1 MKCERCGKDASV
13 SVKAIVNGYEHD
25 FYLCNDCLKK
35 YTDMSEEN
43 GIPNEEGF
51 HKINLNNKKLESL
64 IQKFIPSLDD
74 MIDGYYEYKYN
85 QNNHPYSYMEGLN
98 QKACPNCGNLESN
111 IRNGIFGCK
120 ECYKLSDNLSRKVL
134 KTYNNYDKYT
144 GKFPKK
150 DREFKQVA
158 LEIKNLQEKLDLSI
172 ATEDYEQA
180 ANLKEQIDDLNMKV
194 KNW

>member
-64 IQKFIPSLDD
+64 IQKFVPSLDD

-180 ANLKEQIDDLNMKV
+180 ADLKEQIDDLNMKV
-194 KNW
+194 KN

>member
-64 IQKFIPSLDD
+64 IQKFVPSLDD
-74 MIDGYYEYKYN
+74 MIDGYYEYKCN

-180 ANLKEQIDDLNMKV
+180 ADLKEQIDDLNMKV
-194 KNW
+194 KN

>member
-194 KNW
+194 KN

>member
-64 IQKFIPSLDD
+64 IQKFVPSLDD

-194 KNW
+194 KN

>member
-64 IQKFIPSLDD
+64 IQKFVPSLDD

-180 ANLKEQIDDLNMKV
+180 ADLKEQIDDLNMKV

>member
-64 IQKFIPSLDD
+64 IQKFVPSLDD

-158 LEIKNLQEKLDLSI
+158 LEIKKLQEKLDLSI

-180 ANLKEQIDDLNMKV
+180 ADLKEQIDDLNMKV
-194 KNW
+194 KN

>member
-13 SVKAIVNGYEHD
+13 SVKAILNGYEHD

>member
-64 IQKFIPSLDD
+64 IQKFVPSLDD

-98 QKACPNCGNLESN
+98 QKACPHCGNLESN

-180 ANLKEQIDDLNMKV
+180 ADLKEQIDDLNMKV

>member
-43 GIPNEEGF
+43 CIPNEEGF

-180 ANLKEQIDDLNMKV
+180 ADLKEQIDDLNMKV

>member
-64 IQKFIPSLDD
+64 IQKFVPSLDD

>member
-64 IQKFIPSLDD
+64 IQKFVPSLDD

-158 LEIKNLQEKLDLSI
+158 LEIKKLQEKLDLSI

-180 ANLKEQIDDLNMKV
+180 ADLKEQIDDLNMKV

>member
-13 SVKAIVNGYEHD
+13 SVKAIINGYEHD

-64 IQKFIPSLDD
+64 IQKFVPSLDD

-180 ANLKEQIDDLNMKV
+180 ADLKEQIDDLNMKV

>member
-13 SVKAIVNGYEHD
+13 SVKAILNGYEHD

-180 ANLKEQIDDLNMKV
+180 ADLKEQIDDLNMKV

>member
-180 ANLKEQIDDLNMKV
+180 ADLKEQIDDLNMKV
-194 KNW
+194 KN

>member
-64 IQKFIPSLDD
+64 IQKFVPSLDD

-150 DREFKQVA
+150 DREFKSFF
-158 LEIKNLQEKLDLSI
+158 KEKYKWLWFSNNYDL
-172 ATEDYEQA
+172 
-180 ANLKEQIDDLNMKV
+180 
-194 KNW
+194 WR

>member
-64 IQKFIPSLDD
+64 IQKFVPSLDD

-134 KTYNNYDKYT
+134 KTYNNFDKYT

-180 ANLKEQIDDLNMKV
+180 ADLKEQIDDLNMKV
-194 KNW
+194 KN

>member
-158 LEIKNLQEKLDLSI
+158 LEIKNLQEKLALSI

-180 ANLKEQIDDLNMKV
+180 ADLKEQIDDLNMKV
-194 KNW
+194 KN